1 MIHTDGVLDVVVAP
15 SLIIVL
21 KLMMSLPLL
30 YLPSSSCSK
39 YFSCCSERQLLL
51 LLLLLLLLMRT
62 RNNTLSSHCAHHH
75 QQQQQQQHTT
85 QQHTTRT
92 SVSQSYSTAHPGSIN
107 LKYDSIVV
115 ELTAIERTSS
125 TLMRFYDK
133 CCSNKCFFSRAVALI
148 GYRPYKKL

>member
-75 QQQQQQQHTT
+75 QQQQQQHTT

-107 LKYDSIVV
+107 LKYDSIAV

>member
-1 MIHTDGVLDVVVAP
+1 MIHTVGVLDVVVAP

-75 QQQQQQQHTT
+75 QQQQQQHTT

-107 LKYDSIVV
+107 LKYDSIAV